1 MSLVSRLV
9 KALRPPAPKV
19 PPPKIASVFA
29 PPFPAGG
36 WWHDD
41 PTEQLR
47 NYRSWVYA
55 AVNAIAQE
63 TARHKPFLYLNTG
76 QAEHEQT
83 ALPHTHPLCRL
94 LDRPNPWMTAWE
106 LWYLTVVYLELT
118 GNCFAIS

>member
-1 MSLVSRLV
+1 MPLLSRLF

-19 PPPKIASVFA
+19 PPPKIAAVFA
-29 PPFPAGG
+29 PPYPAAG

-41 PTEQLR
+41 PAEQLR

-63 TARHKPFLYLNTG
+63 AARHKPFLYLNTG

-83 ALPHTHPLCRL
+83 PLPHTHPLCRL
-94 LDRPNPWMTAWE
+94 LDRPNPW
-106 LWYLTVVYLELT
+106 LTPW
-118 GNCFAIS
+118 